1 MLRRRWVLLAATALV
16 AVAAT
21 TAHAAILPLTS
32 RTLYGLKSSA
42 DAMPALLVTDPFTNP
57 TAVNL
62 DNRPASTG
70 QLWDVALGT
79 LQVTGTQLRCTN
91 CAGGNYGAAF
101 VDADLP
107 QVTATVSLRRNG
119 TTGTPGAAGLVMNAN
134 VTGTQAIVVWWD
146 TSVVTLFR
154 YVGGGL
160 TQLAQ
165 ANSAGISSTADRP
178 LVVTYSAG
186 TYSVSFNGVPLF
198 TNTLS
203 AADQTTFGANTY
215 FGVVFND
222 DPDLIRLDNC
232 EVKR

>member
-21 TAHAAILPLTS
+21 TAHAAMLPLTS
-32 RTLYGLKSSA
+32 RTLFGVKASA

-70 QLWDVALGT
+70 QPWDVVLGT

-91 CAGGNYGAAF
+91 CAGGNYGAALI
-101 VDADLP
+101 DGDLS
-107 QVTATVSLRRNG
+107 QVTATVDLRRIG
-119 TTGTPGAAGLVMNAN
+119 TGGAPGAAGLVMNAN
-134 VTGTQAIVVWWD
+134 STGTQAIVVWWD
-146 TSVVTLFR
+146 TSVVRLFR

-165 ANSAGISSTADRP
+165 ANSAGISTTVDTP
-178 LVVTYSAG
+178 LVVTYGAG
-186 TYSVSFNGVPLF
+186 TYSVSFSGVPLI

-203 AADQTTFGANTY
+203 AADQTTFGSNTY

-222 DPDLIRLDNC
+222 DADLIRLDDF
-232 EVKR
+232 EVRR